1 MASTLA
7 VDEGR
12 IRRHIVPILGRKL
25 VRDITLDD
33 VSSFMHSVRLGKT
46 ATTIK
51 TGPRGVARV
60 RGGTTAANRAVGL
73 LGSIMT
79 YAVRQKLRDANPVR
93 GIEKPIDGRRER
105 SISPEEY
112 QRLGTALDELLKS
125 GANPSAICASRVI
138 ALTGCRRSEVFGLRK
153 TEVDAHHSCIRFD
166 STKSGQQLRPI
177 GRAAFEVLV
186 EVPILADSEH
196 VFPAARGNGHL
207 VDVKVFHRA
216 CEMADLPDLTLHG
229 LRHGYASV
237 AGELGYSDATIGVL
251 LGHRSNTISGRY
263 THIPDP
269 AAVTAASRV
278 AATIAQRM
286 KGEAP
291 GADVVPL
298 GRGTR
303 GN

>member
-1 MASTLA
+1 M
-7 VDEGR
+7 
-12 IRRHIVPILGRKL
+12 
-25 VRDITLDD
+25 
-33 VSSFMHSVRLGKT
+33 
-46 ATTIK
+46 
-51 TGPRGVARV
+51 
-60 RGGTTAANRAVGL
+60 
-73 LGSIMT
+73 
-79 YAVRQKLRDANPVR
+79 
-93 GIEKPIDGRRER
+93 
-105 SISPEEY
+105 
-112 QRLGTALDELLKS
+112 
-125 GANPSAICASRVI
+125 
-138 ALTGCRRSEVFGLRK
+138 
-153 TEVDAHHSCIRFD
+153 
-166 STKSGQQLRPI
+166 
-177 GRAAFEVLV
+177 
-186 EVPILADSEH
+186 
-196 VFPAARGNGHL
+196 
-207 VDVKVFHRA
+207 FHRA